1 MLQILCLVSS
11 LVLFFVFCEY
21 HFCHTPN
28 HIISHN
34 IIQPYTH
41 ISPPFNVNVLS
52 QKFFVFEKQRNRMTK
67 PSDIQDFLPC
77 DNVLKQVVKD
87 INIDDYHDDI

>member
-1 MLQILCLVSS
+1 
-11 LVLFFVFCEY
+11 
-21 HFCHTPN
+21 
-28 HIISHN
+28 
-34 IIQPYTH
+34 
-41 ISPPFNVNVLS
+41 
-52 QKFFVFEKQRNRMTK
+52 MTK